1 MARPTSPGVKRA
13 YRLQRRAKSQAETRL
28 RIVEA
33 AIKLHGTIGPGR
45 TTMSAIAELA
55 GVQRNTLYS
64 YFANDAAM
72 GQACSSL
79 WSQRNPSPDIE
90 RFAQIADPI
99 ERLRRTLQETHAYF
113 ERTHE
118 MLTALA
124 RDMDIPLIWEAT
136 APLRQDAADRRDL
149 VAGGFRLRGAR
160 RERLNAAI
168 ELALEFETW
177 RLLRQRRRLDAST
190 TIDLL
195 VDMVQ
200 AVA

>member
-1 MARPTSPGVKRA
+1 MARSTSSGVTRA
-13 YRLQRRAKSQAETRL
+13 YRLQRRAESQAETRL

-33 AIKLHGTIGPGR
+33 AIELHGTIGPSR

-55 GVQRNTLYS
+55 GVQRNTLYG
-64 YFANDAAM
+64 YFPNDAAV

-79 WSQRNPSPDIE
+79 WYQRNPTPDIDALA
-90 RFAQIADPI
+90 RITDPVA
-99 ERLRRTLQETHAYF
+99 RLHAALQATDAYF

-124 RDMDIPLIWEAT
+124 RDMDIPMIWEAT
-136 APLRQDAADRRDL
+136 APLRQDAADRRDVVL
-149 VAGGFRLRGAR
+149 QGFRLRGAR

-168 ELALEFETW
+168 ELALDFETW
-177 RLLRQRRRLDAST
+177 RLLRQHRQLGAST

-195 VDMVQ
+195 VDMVR